1 MNLRALICL
10 LVLSD
15 FANAADSI
23 ATRYQTS
30 CTTCHGTDV
39 YTSTKR
45 RITSFD
51 ALERQVKRC
60 TLALSL
66 RWSNDEVHDVSTYL
80 NQRFYHFPR

>member
-1 MNLRALICL
+1 MNLRLLALL
-10 LVLSD
+10 LVLSK
-15 FANAADSI
+15 FANAADDVT
-23 ATRYQTS
+23 TRYQTS

-51 ALERQVKRC
+51 ALERQVNRC

-66 RWSNDEVHDVSTYL
+66 RWSNNEVHDVSAYL